1 MSNGSARIV
10 RKRREDRRVSR
21 SRQQLQE
28 ALRALVLEKEYDR
41 ITVQEILDR
50 AGVGRATFYAH
61 FRDKDELML
70 SRFEAVR
77 ESLREHLERVLRR
90 SDPSAMVLAIFQHA
104 DGHRREYRALLGSR
118 TGNTILRRVHR
129 ELTRLVRAHFEEAVG
144 QRRVAVP
151 VEIAAEYA
159 VSALVALL
167 TRWLER
173 DRKHDARQMAEMYQR
188 MTLPAIAAALR

>member
-1 MSNGSARIV
+1 MS
-10 RKRREDRRVSR
+10 EDRRVRR
-21 SRQQLQE
+21 SRAQLQD

-77 ESLREHLERVLRR
+77 ESLREHLAGVLRK
-90 SDPSAMVLAIFQHA
+90 SDPSAVVRAIFEHA
-104 DGHRREYRALLGSR
+104 DAHRREYRALLGSR
-118 TGNTILRRVHR
+118 TGSTILRRVHR
-129 ELTRLVRAHFEEAVG
+129 ELTKLVRAHFEEAVG
-144 QRRVAVP
+144 NRRVVVP
-151 VEIAAEYA
+151 VEIVAEYV

-173 DRKHDARQMAEMYQR
+173 DRAHDAKEMAAMYQR
-188 MTLPAIAAALR
+188 MTLPAIAAAFI